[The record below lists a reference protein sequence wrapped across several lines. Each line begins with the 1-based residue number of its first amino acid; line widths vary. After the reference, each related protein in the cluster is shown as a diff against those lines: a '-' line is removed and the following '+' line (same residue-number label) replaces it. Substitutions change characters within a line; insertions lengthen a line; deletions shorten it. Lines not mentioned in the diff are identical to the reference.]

1 MDEELV
7 RDSSSDNDGDAE
19 KSVSPFPYTEFMEKQ
34 CPIYMAMGMTYTEY
48 WDGDNDLPIYYR
60 EKAKIERRRKNY
72 EAWLQGAYI
81 YRALLAVA
89 PCFNA
94 LMKDHTPSDY
104 PDELIPENE
113 EEVKEL
119 EVLRK
124 KKEQRRQIERL
135 KAQAIK
141 MNEKLKKEGGVD
153 NGE

>member
-19 KSVSPFPYTEFMEKQ
+19 KSVSPFPYTDFMKKQ

-60 EKAKIERRRKNY
+60 EKAKLERRKKNY

-89 PCFNA
+89 PSFNA
-94 LMKDHTPSDY
+94 LAKDNTPSDY
-104 PDELIPENE
+104 SDELIPETE
-113 EEVKEL
+113 EEVREL
-119 EVLRK
+119 ELERK
-124 KKEQRRQIERL
+124 KKEQRKQMERL

-141 MNEKLKKEGGVD
+141 INEKLKKEGG
-153 NGE
+153 GK